1 MAPSFFRPHPL
12 KTTSNTN
19 QSPPARSTDSPPPP
33 TQILDVHKEFEA
45 LLEDLGLGEAQ
56 KEGMRTWSEERKREM
71 IRARVKNGHCHAKWV
86 GVWLHSS
93 GW

>member
-19 QSPPARSTDSPPPP
+19 QSPPARSTDSPPP

-71 IRARVKNGHCHAKWV
+71 IRARVKNEHCHAKWV
-86 GVWLHSS
+86 GEWLHSN
-93 GW
+93 G